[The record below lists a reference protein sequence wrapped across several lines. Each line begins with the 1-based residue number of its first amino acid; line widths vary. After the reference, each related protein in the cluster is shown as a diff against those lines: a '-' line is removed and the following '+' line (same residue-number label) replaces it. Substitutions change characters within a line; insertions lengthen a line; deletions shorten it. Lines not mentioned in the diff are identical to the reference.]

1 MLCIRVANRIK
12 GVANRIKGVANLI
25 LSDVHPA
32 IGRRDDDMPFFT
44 CISFKS
50 MTSQNLRADANA
62 PTPISGSRALLVLR
76 IFDPV
81 RVDAFGVLKVSTL
94 WATTSN

>member
-32 IGRRDDDMPFFT
+32 IGRRDDTWVLVVLPY
-44 CISFKS
+44 SK
-50 MTSQNLRADANA
+50 NPLRNY
-62 PTPISGSRALLVLR
+62 
-76 IFDPV
+76 
-81 RVDAFGVLKVSTL
+81 LKM
-94 WATTSN
+94 NM

>member
-32 IGRRDDDMPFFT
+32 IGRRDDNFNYYTF
-44 CISFKS
+44 
-50 MTSQNLRADANA
+50 
-62 PTPISGSRALLVLR
+62 
-76 IFDPV
+76 
-81 RVDAFGVLKVSTL
+81 
-94 WATTSN
+94 

>member
-32 IGRRDDDMPFFT
+32 IGRRDDFMSSCVDLCRRMFNDVITFR
-44 CISFKS
+44 K
-50 MTSQNLRADANA
+50 MTD
-62 PTPISGSRALLVLR
+62 
-76 IFDPV
+76 
-81 RVDAFGVLKVSTL
+81 
-94 WATTSN
+94 

>member
-32 IGRRDDDMPFFT
+32 IGRRDDVIVENHRNTEMSLS
-44 CISFKS
+44 C
-50 MTSQNLRADANA
+50 L
-62 PTPISGSRALLVLR
+62 
-76 IFDPV
+76 
-81 RVDAFGVLKVSTL
+81 
-94 WATTSN
+94 

>member
-32 IGRRDDDMPFFT
+32 IGRRDDV
-44 CISFKS
+44 
-50 MTSQNLRADANA
+50 N
-62 PTPISGSRALLVLR
+62 GSIGLST
-76 IFDPV
+76 FD
-81 RVDAFGVLKVSTL
+81 
-94 WATTSN
+94 